1 MTFTFH
7 KDVWYPLKIIV
18 WSFYCETSNKLWKVY
33 TLISNLFEEG
43 FYFIWMTR
51 WDSQLLQITLV
62 AILFVFPFLKHAYC
76 NICVNCCVW
85 NCVQKCPKSYAIVM
99 VPYWEALLNFYSN
112 KNKIAL
118 HKYGY
123 LTRAKIYI
131 YWQQLLRTNKHTW
144 TTTFNDD
151 ALKKFEFPFL
161 EYVTSK

>member
-18 WSFYCETSNKLWKVY
+18 WSFNCETSNKLWKVY
-33 TLISNLFEEG
+33 TLTSNLFEEG

-123 LTRAKIYI
+123 LARAKIYI
-131 YWQQLLRTNKHTW
+131 L
-144 TTTFNDD
+144 TTTSTHKQTHMNNYIQWRRIKEIWVSF
-151 ALKKFEFPFL
+151 FRIR
-161 EYVTSK
+161 YI